1 MNGEPHAG
9 AGKGRATPEQTE
21 QTEPEGAARGAG
33 GAGGAREVGEQA
45 EALESRLLA
54 AAGFAHA
61 FFTRRGGVSAPPWDT
76 LNLAASTGDDPAA
89 VHENLVRAARRLGI
103 PPARLY
109 FLSQVHGVA
118 ARELTGEEDREAV
131 VREVGDITVSRAP
144 GVACGVRSADC
155 ATVLLADR
163 RSGAVAAVHSGWRGT
178 VLGAAAQGVAEL
190 RRLARLARLAH
201 LAGSEEDLVAAI
213 GPHIEACCF
222 EVGDDVAA
230 QLAGCS
236 PAGEAAVIRGEG
248 ARPHV
253 DLRRVLRAQL
263 VAVGIADA
271 AIEDVPGCTV
281 CDPARFFSYRR
292 DSQRS
297 GRLLSAIVVRELGGA
312 ARATEAEATSL
323 ERG

>member
-1 MNGEPHAG
+1 MADP
-9 AGKGRATPEQTE
+9 
-21 QTEPEGAARGAG
+21 
-33 GAGGAREVGEQA
+33 
-45 EALESRLLA
+45 
-54 AAGFAHA
+54 
-61 FFTRRGGVSAPPWDT
+61 TRRRM
-76 LNLAASTGDDPAA
+76 L
-89 VHENLVRAARRLGI
+89 RAL
-103 PPARLY
+103 
-109 FLSQVHGVA
+109 A
-118 ARELTGEEDREAV
+118 ARELTGDEDREAV
-131 VREVGDITVSRAP
+131 LREVGDITLSRAP

-190 RRLARLARLAH
+190 RRLAGLEAEAE
-201 LAGSEEDLVAAI
+201 AEADLVAAI

-236 PAGEAAVIRGEG
+236 SAGEAAVIRREG

-263 VAVGIADA
+263 AAAGIADA

-297 GRLLSAIVVRELGGA
+297 GRLLSAIVAREGTG
-312 ARATEAEATSL
+312 
-323 ERG
+323 